1 MKQKKQNLKQKN
13 PLSKATVEALRAAAL
28 KAYGFAHAPYS
39 KFHVGA
45 AILTESGEI
54 FGGCNVENASYG
66 ATICAER
73 SAVVAAISDGNKKI
87 EAVYL
92 VTNSEEPWPPC
103 GMCRQVL
110 LEFAT
115 SETPVISTNK
125 KGKTKSFTL
134 GQLCPEA
141 FTPDQLKA

>member
-1 MKQKKQNLKQKN
+1 MKQKKQNLKQKSQ
-13 PLSKATVEALRAAAL
+13 LSKGTFKALRAVAL
-28 KAYGFAHAPYS
+28 KARDFAHAPYS

-45 AILTESGEI
+45 AVLTESGEI

-73 SAVVAAISDGNKKI
+73 SAVVAAISNGNKKI

-92 VTNSEEPWPPC
+92 VTTSDEPWPPC

-110 LEFAT
+110 LEFAAG
-115 SETPVISTNK
+115 ETPVISMNK

-141 FTPDQLKA
+141 FTPDQL